1 MSQQPFI
8 HHHAAALAL
17 LNSGIVLTRKAGSF
31 LGQLV
36 ADATPMTAAQR
47 DWLNKLLDRASLPPL
62 ADGGAS

>member
-1 MSQQPFI
+1 MTEQPFT
-8 HHHAAALAL
+8 HHRGAALAL
-17 LNSGIVLTRKAGSF
+17 LNSGIALTRKAGSF

-47 DWLNKLLDRASLPPL
+47 DWLGKLLDRASLPPL